1 MEQDAKVFSTFR
13 EAPPAAKAILIGMLI
28 NRLGT
33 FLNIF
38 LVLYMTHRGFTAV
51 QAGVAL
57 GVYGFGGVVGVLV
70 GTALADWLG
79 ARRATVLSMGGRAV
93 LMVGILYLRNYPALL
108 VDVAVVGMIGLVY
121 RPASASLLSELTP
134 KHRQVMIFAVYR
146 LCTNL
151 GTTLSPLFGALL
163 ILVSYNLLFWGD
175 AITSMGYAVIALLLL
190 PKRVDDQGGATVRR
204 RRMSGLGVVLADR
217 KYLLFLT
224 ALFINAA
231 VYIQYVSALPLAM
244 AAAHEATAWY
254 AFVLSLNSAV
264 VITCELLMTKV
275 TQRWPARVVALVG
288 FVLLG
293 VGQALY
299 SVPAGLVVFI
309 GGTLVW
315 TLAEIT
321 AGPTMSAYPANAGPE
336 QLRSQ
341 YLGASQSVFALGF
354 AVGPIVGVL
363 GWHLVGR
370 QVWWWCGVASLVGLA
385 AAWRGMRPAGREEG
399 DAVPNAVSEAV
410 PDAVSGA
417 VLDASPDA
425 LLDVV
430 PDAAPDAVPPA
441 VPDAVPDAVPE
452 TAKTRFRLSRLRPP
466 PSAAR

>member
-1 MEQDAKVFSTFR
+1 MPEADKQDAKVVSTFR

-28 NRLGT
+28 NRLRT

-38 LVLYMTHRGFTAV
+38 LVLYMTHRGFSTV

-57 GVYGFGGVVGVLV
+57 GVYGFGGVAGILV

-190 PKRVDDQGGATVRR
+190 TRVDDQGGATVRR

-254 AFVLSLNSAV
+254 AFVLSLNSGV
-264 VITCELLMTKV
+264 VITCELLVTKV
-275 TQRWPARVVALVG
+275 TQRWRARV
-288 FVLLG
+288 
-293 VGQALY
+293 
-299 SVPAGLVVFI
+299 
-309 GGTLVW
+309 
-315 TLAEIT
+315 
-321 AGPTMSAYPANAGPE
+321 
-336 QLRSQ
+336 
-341 YLGASQSVFALGF
+341 
-354 AVGPIVGVL
+354 
-363 GWHLVGR
+363 
-370 QVWWWCGVASLVGLA
+370 
-385 AAWRGMRPAGREEG
+385 
-399 DAVPNAVSEAV
+399 
-410 PDAVSGA
+410 
-417 VLDASPDA
+417 
-425 LLDVV
+425 
-430 PDAAPDAVPPA
+430 
-441 VPDAVPDAVPE
+441 
-452 TAKTRFRLSRLRPP
+452 
-466 PSAAR
+466 

>member
-93 LMVGILYLRNYPALL
+93 LMVGILYLRNFPALL

-190 PKRVDDQGGATVRR
+190 PKRVERTKSTPV
-204 RRMSGLGVVLADR
+204 MTYGVTWPKLYPTIAEPPAKAPPV
-217 KYLLFLT
+217 
-224 ALFINAA
+224 N
-231 VYIQYVSALPLAM
+231 
-244 AAAHEATAWY
+244 
-254 AFVLSLNSAV
+254 
-264 VITCELLMTKV
+264 CEN
-275 TQRWPARVVALVG
+275 PE
-288 FVLLG
+288 
-293 VGQALY
+293 
-299 SVPAGLVVFI
+299 
-309 GGTLVW
+309 LVW
-315 TLAEIT
+315 
-321 AGPTMSAYPANAGPE
+321 
-336 QLRSQ
+336 R
-341 YLGASQSVFALGF
+341 
-354 AVGPIVGVL
+354 
-363 GWHLVGR
+363 
-370 QVWWWCGVASLVGLA
+370 
-385 AAWRGMRPAGREEG
+385 
-399 DAVPNAVSEAV
+399 
-410 PDAVSGA
+410 
-417 VLDASPDA
+417 
-425 LLDVV
+425 
-430 PDAAPDAVPPA
+430 
-441 VPDAVPDAVPE
+441 
-452 TAKTRFRLSRLRPP
+452 
-466 PSAAR
+466 

>member
-38 LVLYMTHRGFTAV
+38 LVLYMTHRGFTTV

-79 ARRATVLSMGGRAV
+79 ARRATVLSMS
-93 LMVGILYLRNYPALL
+93 
-108 VDVAVVGMIGLVY
+108 GLIY

-190 PKRVDDQGGATVRR
+190 PKRIDDQGEAAVRR

-217 KYLLFLT
+217 RYLLFLT
-224 ALFINAA
+224 ALFINSA
-231 VYIQYVSALPLAM
+231 VYIQYVSTLPLAM
-244 AAAHEATAWY
+244 AAGHLATAWY
-254 AFVLSLNSAV
+254 AFVLSLNSAI

-275 TQRWPARVVALVG
+275 TQRWPARVVAITG
-288 FVLLG
+288 FALLG
-293 VGQALY
+293 VGQGLY
-299 SVPAGLVVFI
+299 SVPGGLVIFI
-309 GGTLVW
+309 SGTLIW

-321 AGPTMSAYPANAGPE
+321 AGPTMFSYPANAGPAR
-336 QLRSQ
+336 LRSQ
-341 YLGASQSVFALGF
+341 YLGASQAVFSLGF
-354 AVGPIVGVL
+354 TIGPIIGVL
-363 GWHLVGR
+363 VWHLVGR
-370 QVWWWCGVASLVGLA
+370 AVWWYCGVASLVGLA
-385 AAWRGMRPAGREEG
+385 AAWRGMRPAG
-399 DAVPNAVSEAV
+399 
-410 PDAVSGA
+410 
-417 VLDASPDA
+417 
-425 LLDVV
+425 
-430 PDAAPDAVPPA
+430 
-441 VPDAVPDAVPE
+441 
-452 TAKTRFRLSRLRPP
+452 
-466 PSAAR
+466 